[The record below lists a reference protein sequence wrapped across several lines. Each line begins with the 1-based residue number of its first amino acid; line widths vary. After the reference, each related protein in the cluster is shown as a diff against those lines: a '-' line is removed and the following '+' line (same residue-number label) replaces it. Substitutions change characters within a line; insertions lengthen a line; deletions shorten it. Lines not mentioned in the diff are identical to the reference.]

1 MRRQRM
7 SGKKEKSILPKL
19 ILLLLLAG
27 IAVGGSFYFANQA
40 EKNAPTVEEI
50 RMEATNVKIR

>member
-1 MRRQRM
+1 M

-40 EKNAPTVEEI
+40 EKNAPAVEEI